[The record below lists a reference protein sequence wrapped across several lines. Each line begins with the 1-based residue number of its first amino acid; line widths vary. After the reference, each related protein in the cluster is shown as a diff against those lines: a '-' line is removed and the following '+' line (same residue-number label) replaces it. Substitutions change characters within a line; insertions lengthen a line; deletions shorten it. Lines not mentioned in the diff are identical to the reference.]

1 LADYLGLPDARFEL
15 KLTPNRADCFSIRG
29 IAFDLAAALQTRV
42 VPMQIPEVPVTSG
55 SRIEVSVA
63 ADKDCP
69 RYCGRVI
76 EGLNPSA
83 VTPLWMSEA
92 LKRSGI
98 RPLSPLVDITQF
110 VMLELG
116 QPMHAFDADTLKGAI
131 GVRRA
136 VAGESC
142 VLLDGK
148 QVELAPEFTVITDAD
163 RAIAVAGVMGGG
175 IGSGVGSGMGSSVGG
190 LMGTPAVMQA
200 LANAY
205 RELPQTLPQ
214 SAGIGMHTYDPYA
227 NLLAVQQAM
236 AMQNTVPNAFSYRM
250 W

>member
-1 LADYLGLPDARFEL
+1 MRTAQRVERLFQIIKASCRPVILGDQRRTGFGLPDA
-15 KLTPNRADCFSIRG
+15 PRALG
-29 IAFDLAAALQTRV
+29 LMAAQTGV
-42 VPMQIPEVPVTSG
+42 SQG
-55 SRIEVSVA
+55 SSV
-63 ADKDCP
+63 
-69 RYCGRVI
+69 G
-76 EGLNPSA
+76 S
-83 VTPLWMSEA
+83 
-92 LKRSGI
+92 
-98 RPLSPLVDITQF
+98 
-110 VMLELG
+110 
-116 QPMHAFDADTLKGAI
+116 
-131 GVRRA
+131 
-136 VAGESC
+136 
-142 VLLDGK
+142 
-148 QVELAPEFTVITDAD
+148 
-163 RAIAVAGVMGGG
+163 AVAGVMGGG